1 MSRHPVETEAVE
13 RGNEKVAP
21 ASRMAGE
28 DRRQQIVKVA
38 MTVFSE
44 RGFRGTTT
52 REIARAAGV
61 SEAIIFRH
69 FATKEELYSAI
80 LDHKA
85 CAGDMGEIRRNL
97 AGAIARGDDRAVF
110 EGYARA
116 MLDHHETD
124 IEFMRLLLH
133 SALEAH
139 ELFKMFWDRNVRE
152 MADFLCSYIRERQKA
167 GAIRQMEP
175 LIASRAF
182 TGMIVNHSMVNN
194 LFDRARSLL
203 DISNE
208 RAAREFTDILLR
220 GVGTFSIDS
229 PTSSLKNASRR
240 SEPRETATA
249 SRRKQK
255 SKKH

>member
-1 MSRHPVETEAVE
+1 MSNRLDGLATGNDEEAK
-13 RGNEKVAP
+13 GA
-21 ASRMAGE
+21 ASPRMTGE
-28 DRRQQIVKVA
+28 DRRQQIVTIA
-38 MTVFSE
+38 MRVFSE

-97 AGAIARGDDRAVF
+97 AEAIAQGDDRAVF

-116 MLDHHETD
+116 MLEHHETD

-152 MADFLCSYIRERQKA
+152 MADFLCGYIRERQKA
-167 GAIRQMEP
+167 GSIRQMEP

-194 LFDRARSLL
+194 LFDRTRSLL
-203 DISNE
+203 DVSNE
-208 RAAREFTDILLR
+208 SAAREFTEILLR
-220 GVGTFSIDS
+220 GIG
-229 PTSSLKNASRR
+229 TSSGDSSAASLKPAAQRR
-240 SEPRETATA
+240 RAPRVTATA

-255 SKKH
+255 KQ